1 MTATVFSASL
11 FPDAGSRGSAQRF
24 LFIYLVGMVLLWTVL
39 CAISHKAPDL
49 DGMEELV
56 WASSLE
62 WGYSKHPPLPSW
74 FMWGLVEL
82 FGRPLWLTFFAGQLV
97 SALGLWFVFLLGC
110 EFTTP
115 RRSLIATLMV
125 SVILYFSLRGTI
137 YNHNTA
143 QLWSVAASTWL
154 LFRGLRDGR
163 MADWF
168 WLGVVAG
175 LAMLTKYSALVQFAA
190 FFLFMLFHGHL
201 RRPEVWKGIALAAL
215 VFALIFLPHLIW
227 LVSHDFAPLRY
238 ADRSME
244 TDATYAQIVL
254 GAVDFALDQLA
265 RISPMMVLW
274 IVLWWWQRRD
284 AAPTLHTLT
293 TQTYAQAIGPQA
305 RAFIWWI
312 GFGPLVVTLLIA
324 VVLAIQLVSAWGTT
338 FFILFGFYSF
348 WFLKGSDQVW
358 LQRTAVVVIALQV
371 LMAVGY
377 AVARGP
383 LAYEAGRMTRSTFP
397 GPELAAKVQDIWS
410 SHVPDQPL
418 LLVASDTWFGG
429 NIATNISDQT
439 QVFISADYFQSPWL
453 DPDTALDCGVM
464 VLYSPDSR
472 GYWSAELMA
481 LYERMPIKGQFTQ
494 QWSSDTSPVFTVQ
507 YGALPPTAACKA
519 VAR

>member
-1 MTATVFSASL
+1 MTITVFPASIST
-11 FPDAGSRGSAQRF
+11 DAGERTCAQRF
-24 LFIYLVGMVLLWTVL
+24 LLAYLAGVVFLWTVL

-74 FMWGLVEL
+74 LMWALVEL

-97 SALGLWFVFLLGC
+97 SALALWFVFLLGC

-125 SVILYFSLRGTI
+125 SVTLYFSLRGTI

-154 LFRGLRDGR
+154 LFRALRSNRLFDWVCLGL
-163 MADWF
+163 
-168 WLGVVAG
+168 VAG
-175 LAMLTKYSALVQFAA
+175 LAMLTKYSVLVLFAA
-190 FFLFMLFHGHL
+190 FFIFMLVRGYL
-201 RRPEVWKGIALAAL
+201 RRPEVWKGVLVAAV
-215 VFALIFLPHLIW
+215 VFVIVLLPHLAW
-227 LVSHDFAPLRY
+227 LVSHDFAPLHY

-244 TDATYAQIVL
+244 TDATYDQIVM
-254 GAVDFALDQLA
+254 GVVGFSLDQLA
-265 RISPMMVLW
+265 RISPMLVLW
-274 IVLWWWQRRD
+274 AALWWWQRQD
-284 AAPTLHTLT
+284 SAPTLHTAS
-293 TQTYAQAIGPQA
+293 TQTFAQALGPAA
-305 RAFIWWI
+305 RAYLLWV
-312 GFGPLVVTLLIA
+312 GLGPFVVTLLVA
-324 VVLAIQLVSAWGTT
+324 LVLATKLVSAWGTT

-348 WFLKGSDQVW
+348 WFLRGDDQVW
-358 LQRTAVVVIALQV
+358 LRRTAALAVTLQV

-377 AVARGP
+377 ALARGP
-383 LAYEAGRMTRSTFP
+383 LAYEAGRITRSTFP
-397 GPELAAKVQDIWS
+397 GPELAAKVQEIWS
-410 SHVPDQPL
+410 LHVSAQPL

-429 NIATNISDQT
+429 NIATNISDKT

-472 GYWSAELMA
+472 GYWSADLLA
-481 LYERMPIKGQFTQ
+481 LYDRMPIKGEFTQ
-494 QWSSDTSPVFTVQ
+494 QWSSGTSPVFTVK
-507 YGALPPTAACKA
+507 YGALPPTEACKPL
-519 VAR
+519 

>member
-1 MTATVFSASL
+1 MTTTAFSS
-11 FPDAGSRGSAQRF
+11 FWMPDAGSHSAARRF
-24 LFIYLVGMVLLWTVL
+24 LFVYLAGVVLLWTFL
-39 CAISHKAPDL
+39 CAVSHKAPDL

-74 FMWGLVEL
+74 FMWALVEL

-97 SALGLWFVFLLGC
+97 SAVALWFVFLLGC

-115 RRSLIATLMV
+115 RRALIATLMV
-125 SVILYFSLRGTI
+125 SVTLYFSLRGTI

-154 LFRGLRDGR
+154 LFRAVRDNR
-163 MADWF
+163 LSDWV
-168 WLGVVAG
+168 WLGLVAG

-190 FFLFMLFHGHL
+190 FFVFMLVQGHL
-201 RRPEVWKGIALAAL
+201 RRPQVWKGILVAAL
-215 VFALIFLPHLIW
+215 VFAVVFLPHLLW
-227 LVSHDFAPLRY
+227 LVSNDFAPLRY

-244 TDATYAQIVL
+244 TDATYVQIVL
-254 GAVDFALDQLA
+254 GAIDFSLDQLA
-265 RISPMMVLW
+265 RISPMLVLW
-274 IVLWWWQRRD
+274 IGLWWWQRRD
-284 AAPTLHTLT
+284 AIPTLHTVN
-293 TQTYAQAIGPQA
+293 TQTYAQAIDPRA
-305 RAFIWWI
+305 RAFLGWV
-312 GFGPLVVTLLIA
+312 GFGPLVVTLLVA
-324 VVLAIQLVSAWGTT
+324 LVLATQLVSAWGTT

-348 WFLKGSDQVW
+348 WFLKGNDQVW
-358 LQRTAVVVIALQV
+358 FRRTALLAIALQL

-383 LAYEAGRMTRSTFP
+383 LAYETGRMTRSTFP
-397 GPELAAKVQDIWS
+397 GPELATKVQEIWS

-453 DPDTALDCGVM
+453 DPETALDCGVM

-472 GYWSAELMA
+472 GYWSADLMA
-481 LYERMPIKGQFTQ
+481 LYERMPIKGQFTK

-507 YGALPPTAACKA
+507 YGALPPTDACKA